1 MGILGQFITLPFV
14 IGVVGAYFWPIAL
27 TLAAAWVA
35 YRVVLQAIDSESRA
49 SVHDDKLRTAVR
61 NSSSVGDTRITLR

>member
-1 MGILGQFITLPFV
+1 MRILGQFITLPFV